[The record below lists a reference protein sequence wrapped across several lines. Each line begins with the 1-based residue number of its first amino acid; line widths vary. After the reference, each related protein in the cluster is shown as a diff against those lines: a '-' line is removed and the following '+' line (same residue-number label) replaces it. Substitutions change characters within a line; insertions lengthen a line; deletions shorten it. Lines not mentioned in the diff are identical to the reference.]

1 MRNFLSSSLAVCS
14 EVFAR
19 RGPVCAVRKTSRQAR
34 RASFIVFYLIN
45 IKSRGA
51 FCELRFKSRGEV
63 SALRRSMCA
72 GRMIVSRLDW
82 FALYSLFC
90 LLKSK
95 KRSSLR
101 AFCFKKYRCE
111 T

>member
-1 MRNFLSSSLAVCS
+1 MALAVCS
-14 EVFAR
+14 EVSAR

-45 IKSRGA
+45 IKSRGS

-63 SALRRSMCA
+63 SALRGPVCA

-82 FALYSLFC
+82 FVLY
-90 LLKSK
+90 
-95 KRSSLR
+95 
-101 AFCFKKYRCE
+101 CFVC
-111 T
+111 